1 MWRQMERLEAT
12 HGALDAMLCTSRAR
26 LKSRGSSIP
35 APVNVEAAA
44 GGSKGAAGQ
53 ELAPDD
59 SPTQV
64 LVRLGILACARWLPV
79 SARMQTRH
87 HC

>member
-12 HGALDAMLCTSRAR
+12 HGALDAMLCSSRAR
-26 LKSRGSSIP
+26 LRSRGSSIP

-44 GGSKGAAGQ
+44 AGIKGAAGQ

-64 LVRLGILACARWLPV
+64 LVRLGKLTCAHWLPV
-79 SARMQTRH
+79 SGRMHTRH
-87 HC
+87 SC